1 MVDIKEHC
9 YTSNERSTN
18 KNHSK
23 SKSEILWEVKKQP
36 RVTFKQLKT
45 LFVMVTDKP
54 APLAS
59 FHSFTLFSLHSTL
72 FSLWENLMFCILFM
86 QKFRKF

>member
-54 APLAS
+54 AP
-59 FHSFTLFSLHSTL
+59 HSFTIPYLVYEKIWCFVSYLCRNLENSKLFHTALA
-72 FSLWENLMFCILFM
+72 
-86 QKFRKF
+86 